1 MVAWINVI
9 AGIWILLS
17 GFWNLN
23 PWNFLIMGIVVAT
36 IGFWNQ
42 RGQWQGI
49 VNGLLGLW
57 LVLSSFI
64 LTLRTPANL
73 WVTGLI
79 IAVLAIWRLV
89 DTQRRLPSH
98 G

>member
-1 MVAWINVI
+1 MVAWVNVI
-9 AGIWILLS
+9 AGIWIFLS
-17 GFWNLN
+17 GFWNLS
-23 PWNFLIMGIVVAT
+23 PWNFFIFGIVVAT

-49 VNGLLGLW
+49 VNGILGLW

-64 LTLRTPANL
+64 LTLRTPGNL
-73 WVTGLI
+73 WVAGLI
-79 IAVLAIWRLV
+79 ITVLAVWRLV
-89 DTQRRLPSH
+89 DTQRRMPSH